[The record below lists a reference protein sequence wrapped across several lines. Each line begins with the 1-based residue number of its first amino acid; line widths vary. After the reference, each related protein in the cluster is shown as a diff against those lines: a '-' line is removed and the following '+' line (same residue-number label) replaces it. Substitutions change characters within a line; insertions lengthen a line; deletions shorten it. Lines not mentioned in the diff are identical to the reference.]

1 MCWFSCLK
9 VDPRSSEPDEPV
21 EPKVGKGWLMDEIV
35 FAVADI
41 TLGSRQTVLGAVATK
56 AMVSSRILAQKRIW
70 FILKKE
76 EIDMNRMKIY
86 IIFTLEMITGSYN
99 WTQGNPIAL

>member
-1 MCWFSCLK
+1 
-9 VDPRSSEPDEPV
+9 
-21 EPKVGKGWLMDEIV
+21 MDEIV

-99 WTQGNPIAL
+99 WTQGKPIAL